1 MPLPELLCPAG
12 DLTRLKAAIHFGA
25 DAVYLAGETMGM
37 RAASH
42 NFSLPQLAEG
52 VEYAHERGKKV
63 YLACNAM
70 LRNHHFDALP
80 ELLVQWAGC
89 GIDALIVGDMGALRL
104 VKQRLP
110 DMPVH
115 ISVQTGLS
123 NYEAVRAMADLGA
136 CRAIL
141 SRELTLDEIATIR
154 AKAPAEMELEAFVHG
169 SMCVS
174 VSGRCLL
181 SDYMTM
187 QETTR
192 DPAGDKA
199 ALDRTYGGRENTGAQ
214 ASGDPAAG
222 ADTAAA
228 DGQSASHPGSPAP
241 AGIISDPHP
250 HGQTSGE
257 RIARDDTNPP
267 LSCRSGNGGDCA
279 QPCRWKYV
287 LMEEKRPGE
296 YYPVCETEEGSFILN
311 SKDLCMISHLPELA
325 AAGISSF
332 KIEGRAKSAY
342 YAAVTANAY
351 RCALDEWQAGGCS
364 SGYTPSPWIVEELNK
379 VSHRPYSTGF
389 YLGGRGGQHTA
400 DGGYVRDYEVMGV
413 VTSSQCGRIT
423 ASQRNKLYAGDRVEL
438 LEPGRPPILCVVD
451 QLRDGEGNAIESTP
465 HPTMPYSFACDY
477 PASPGTLIRRASQR

>member
-1 MPLPELLCPAG
+1 
-12 DLTRLKAAIHFGA
+12 
-25 DAVYLAGETMGM
+25 MGM

-52 VEYAHERGKKV
+52 VEYAHERGRKV

-70 LRNHHFDALP
+70 LRNHHFDTLP

-89 GIDALIVGDMGALRL
+89 GVDALIVGDMGALRL

-187 QETTR
+187 QESPL
-192 DPAGDKA
+192 DPASDKTNN
-199 ALDRTYGGRENTGAQ
+199 ALDGTYGVRENTGTQ
-214 ASGDPAAG
+214 ASSNPATGAG
-222 ADTAAA
+222 TTAA
-228 DGQSASHPGSPAP
+228 DGQPASHPGSPAP
-241 AGIISDPHP
+241 VGSISSLQP

-279 QPCRWKYV
+279 QPCRWKYA
-287 LMEEKRPGE
+287 LMEEKRRGNTIPSVKPRKE
-296 YYPVCETEEGSFILN
+296 
-311 SKDLCMISHLPELA
+311 
-325 AAGISSF
+325 
-332 KIEGRAKSAY
+332 
-342 YAAVTANAY
+342 
-351 RCALDEWQAGGCS
+351 ALS
-364 SGYTPSPWIVEELNK
+364 
-379 VSHRPYSTGF
+379 
-389 YLGGRGGQHTA
+389 
-400 DGGYVRDYEVMGV
+400 
-413 VTSSQCGRIT
+413 
-423 ASQRNKLYAGDRVEL
+423 
-438 LEPGRPPILCVVD
+438 
-451 QLRDGEGNAIESTP
+451 
-465 HPTMPYSFACDY
+465 
-477 PASPGTLIRRASQR
+477 